1 MKPEIGNS
9 ASKLLLLVLALLSMV
24 MLIRAPA
31 FAAEEESLYIQGN
44 ASIMQCQWDK
54 AIEDFSELLRKYP
67 GTRFVDASFWIG
79 YCLNEKG
86 NYMQAIEKFRSFA
99 TKYPQN
105 SYSSQALYKIG
116 EIYEK
121 NLSDYNKA
129 IDAYNVVER
138 KFPASQ
144 AAVQSIVNRSNLT
157 ESLGNNF
164 GQAQDGYGKV
174 IRMVTE
180 RKDIYQGYKDMA
192 QQRVTFITANSDFGY
207 KPLKIYN
214 QAMAFEEHNRMEKA
228 YECYI
233 ALIGTYPKSTLAD
246 NSSFRIVKYWEKKGL
261 IPKVKEEGKKFLST
275 YPQSEF
281 APQVRAILQKY
292 GE

>member
-1 MKPEIGNS
+1 MKPGIRGS
-9 ASKLLLLVLALLSMV
+9 ASKVLLPVLALLSVV
-24 MLIRAPA
+24 MLIQAPA
-31 FAAEEESLYIQGN
+31 FGAEEESLYIQGN
-44 ASIMQCQWDK
+44 SAIMQCQWDR

-79 YCLNEKG
+79 YSLNEKG
-86 NYMQAIEKFRSFA
+86 DYMQAIEKFKSFA
-99 TKYPQN
+99 VKYPQN

-121 NLSDYNKA
+121 NLSDYKKA
-129 IDAYNVVER
+129 IEAYNEVER

-144 AAVQSIVNRSNLT
+144 AAVQSIVNRSNIN

-192 QQRVTFITANSDFGY
+192 QQRITFITANSDFGC

-228 YECYI
+228 YECYTSLI
-233 ALIGTYPKSTLAD
+233 ATYPKSTLAD
-246 NSSFRIVKYWEKKGL
+246 NASFRIIKYWEKKGV
-261 IPKVKEEGKKFLST
+261 IPKLREEGKKFLSV

-281 APQVRAILQKY
+281 APQVRAIMQKY